1 MEKKLQ
7 NKYYT
12 FYNLLMAQDLWQAHY
27 QNLSII
33 LQTELINLNVN
44 TNKKNVKRGNKYIK
58 ISSVFLNT
66 QTWFKKEYKM
76 LIL

>member
-12 FYNLLMAQDLWQAHY
+12 FYDLLMAQDLWQFHY
-27 QNLSII
+27 QNFSII

-44 TNKKNVKRGNKYIK
+44 MDKKKKRETCENKYIK
-58 ISSVFLNT
+58 IAGVFLNT
-66 QTWFKKEYKM
+66 ETM
-76 LIL
+76 M

>member
-12 FYNLLMAQDLWQAHY
+12 FNDLLMAQDLWQAHY

-44 TNKKNVKRGNKYIK
+44 MDKKKSETCENKYIK
-58 ISSVFLNT
+58 IASVFLNT
-66 QTWFKKEYKM
+66 ETM
-76 LIL
+76 M

>member
-12 FYNLLMAQDLWQAHY
+12 FYNLLMAQDLRQAHY

-44 TNKKNVKRGNKYIK
+44 MDKKKSETCENKYIK
-58 ISSVFLNT
+58 IASVFLNT
-66 QTWFKKEYKM
+66 ETM
-76 LIL
+76 M

>member
-44 TNKKNVKRGNKYIK
+44 MDKKKSETCENKYIK
-58 ISSVFLNT
+58 IASVFLNT
-66 QTWFKKEYKM
+66 ETM
-76 LIL
+76 M